1 MNLRRASTM
10 TIRRA
15 MRGAVLLAALPA
27 MAFAQPATP
36 SANGPLPPGTLRAFA
51 DTVGL
56 LQNSY
61 VKPVSSEELL
71 QAAIRGMVR
80 EIDPEGGDVLIPSEM
95 AAVPSPT
102 NGIGGVGLEMMARD
116 GVVMV
121 VAPLPGSPAQ
131 AAGILP
137 KDILVSIDG
146 TAVGTRTAWA
156 VKALR
161 GPVGSVVEI
170 GVRSPSVEGVRTLRV
185 ERGRIE
191 PRGAELS
198 MLKDNIA
205 LLRIPSFMAT
215 TVATVAKVLATQWQ
229 RRPFGALVIDLRHNS
244 GGLLEASV
252 GVASLFLPA
261 NAMVAETEGRI
272 ASVNTVYLAD
282 VKRYGGSAPVS
293 ELPSA
298 FLEMPIVVLVDEGTA
313 SGAEI
318 LASALRDNGR
328 ARIVGRTTFGRA
340 SIQSVQSVG
349 RDLAIKF
356 TAAQWYPP
364 SHRNLD
370 KVGIVP
376 DVTTGNGNDKS
387 EVEAA
392 VSEARRLMG
401 TKKEGRGL

>member
-1 MNLRRASTM
+1 
-10 TIRRA
+10 
-15 MRGAVLLAALPA
+15 MRVAALLGVLPT
-27 MAFAQPATP
+27 MAFAQPVAATA
-36 SANGPLPPGTLRAFA
+36 SGPLPTETLRSFV

-56 LQNSY
+56 LRNSY
-61 VKPVSSEELL
+61 VKPVSNEELL

-95 AAVPSPT
+95 EAAPSST
-102 NGIGGVGLEMMARD
+102 NRIGGVGLEMMARD
-116 GVVMV
+116 GVVVV

-131 AAGILP
+131 AVGIRP
-137 KDILVSIDG
+137 KDVVVSIDG
-146 TAVGTRTAWA
+146 VAVGIRTAWA

-161 GPVGSVVEI
+161 GPLGSVVEI
-170 GVRSPSVEGVRTLRV
+170 GVRSPTAEGVRTLRV

-191 PRGAELS
+191 PRMAELS
-198 MLKDNIA
+198 MSNDKIA
-205 LLRIPSFMAT
+205 LLRIPSFTST
-215 TVATVAKVLATQWQ
+215 TVATVAKELAAQWQ
-229 RRPFGALVIDLRHNS
+229 RRPFGALVIDLRHNA

-252 GVASLFLPA
+252 GVTSLFLPA
-261 NAMVAETEGRI
+261 NAMVAETEGRL
-272 ASVNTVYLAD
+272 ASVNTVYLASLE
-282 VKRYGGSAPVS
+282 RYGGSASMP
-293 ELPSA
+293 ELPSG
-298 FLEMPIVVLVDEGTA
+298 LHEMPIVVLVDEGTA

-340 SIQSVQSVG
+340 SIQMVQSVG

-376 DVTTGNGNDKS
+376 DLTTRSGNEKL
-387 EVEAA
+387 ELETA
-392 VSEARRLMG
+392 VAEARRLMG
-401 TKKEGRGL
+401 AK